1 MSDAA
6 RRAAHAS
13 GGIRSPTKEQRAG
26 NRTRGGS
33 RSPWRLPADSA
44 GASAAATTKGSN
56 TSKQQG
62 LPLVYEGLLDEP
74 THDPELVE
82 IRRLRAK
89 TRHLVL
95 QLWDASRDN
104 ESFESLVQPIEQY
117 PEDLVREE
125 REGRWTATAPAPA
138 AHAHAHRPGSNVT
151 GLWTHRQQ
159 PLVPR
164 AMQRPLSRHSRA
176 QDDRPR
182 TAQSVRSQ
190 PRTSRG
196 TTPARG
202 TARRALSPERTR
214 VAPISREHRE
224 ALVQQQRERDA
235 WHILSREDAFF
246 ADLQQFR
253 RLYPDLFSPEI
264 PHRTSIYRE
273 PDDEPAQ
280 PPVPQEQD
288 YFYNGLFKINDRLF
302 PEHVDHP
309 FKSSEDYDVFLLDE
323 KSRNLAE
330 DEPPVKVSI
339 PISRIEP
346 TRKEYKP
353 HRRSSFDPGD
363 SADIGAFLHKG
374 YRPYLWSSR
383 VLRVGSEHISLKEE
397 VQHANRV
404 ASK

>member
-1 MSDAA
+1 MQPKVSCVSLEPANA
-6 RRAAHAS
+6 
-13 GGIRSPTKEQRAG
+13 GGCLVEC
-26 NRTRGGS
+26 
-33 RSPWRLPADSA
+33 
-44 GASAAATTKGSN
+44 ASAAATTKGSN

-159 PLVPR
+159 PL
-164 AMQRPLSRHSRA
+164 
-176 QDDRPR
+176 
-182 TAQSVRSQ
+182 
-190 PRTSRG
+190 
-196 TTPARG
+196 
-202 TARRALSPERTR
+202 RTR

-264 PHRTSIYRE
+264 PHRTSIYH
-273 PDDEPAQ
+273 
-280 PPVPQEQD
+280 
-288 YFYNGLFKINDRLF
+288 NGLFKINDRLF

-330 DEPPVKVSI
+330 DEPPVNAAHI
-339 PISRIEP
+339 DLPQ
-346 TRKEYKP
+346 
-353 HRRSSFDPGD
+353 
-363 SADIGAFLHKG
+363 FLHKG